1 MILHGQLCGKVGRR
15 QDHNRPR
22 TKSAGGFL
30 FPVVCMLLLDE
41 VVSCQKEG
49 ARAPYALT

>member
-1 MILHGQLCGKVGRR
+1 
-15 QDHNRPR
+15 
-22 TKSAGGFL
+22 
-30 FPVVCMLLLDE
+30 VVCMLLLDE